1 MNNTFIKSVVAALLL
16 TAATGSVQASAD
28 ARGGFQMNMIY
39 NPSPAV
45 LERERKGFVF
55 IYDGF
60 SDQEIESVMDD
71 QFERIDAMMFT
82 RIRHVS
88 ADGVIE
94 VEDDGCDD

>member
-1 MNNTFIKSVVAALLL
+1 MNSIFIKTIAAALLL
-16 TAATGSVQASAD
+16 TVVAGSAHATVD

-60 SDQEIESVMDD
+60 TNQEVESIMDE
-71 QFERIDAMMFT
+71 QFERIEAMMFT

-88 ADGVIE
+88 ANGVVE